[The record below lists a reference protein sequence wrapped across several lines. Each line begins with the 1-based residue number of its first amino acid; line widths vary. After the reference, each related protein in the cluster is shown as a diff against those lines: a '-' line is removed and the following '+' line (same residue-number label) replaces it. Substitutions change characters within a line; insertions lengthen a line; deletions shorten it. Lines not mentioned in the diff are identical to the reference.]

1 MHRIIPSDQSE
12 PGHRYGPR
20 VGVPLDVVESEAA
33 EQQDREAAA
42 RYGSSS
48 AVIPG
53 VAFEDGHPLD
63 LRTPA
68 DLGLVK
74 HAIHEG
80 WNISGPMKVIVRD
93 TMLQIVQQADMARDK
108 INAAKVIVAAAKQD
122 QKQAGTTI
130 NIGVNI
136 DVKSMTTEELERQL
150 AECEAIEQGQLPPAG

>member
-53 VAFEDGHPLD
+53 VVFEDGHPLD

-68 DLGLVK
+68 DLGLVR
-74 HAIHEG
+74 HAVNQR
-80 WNISGPMKVIVRD
+80 WPISPQMRQIIAD
-93 TMLQIVQQADMARDK
+93 TMMQIVTTEAAMPRDK
-108 INAAKVIVAAAKQD
+108 INASKVILTGDRINSREQVPNQ
-122 QKQAGTTI
+122 TTI
-130 NIGVNI
+130 TF
-136 DVKSMTTEELERQL
+136 DVKGLTTEELERQL
-150 AECEAIEQGQLPPAG
+150 AECEAVEQGQLPPAG